1 MTPVAK
7 YWICKSVPAFA
18 YEAMECMG
26 GNGYVEEGL
35 LARAYRE
42 APLNAIWEGSG
53 NVMCLDLLR
62 VMQKEPAGGRCRARG
77 DRAAAGQQPH
87 LRAALDQLKTA
98 LGLARHP

>member
-1 MTPVAK
+1 MTPVIK
-7 YWICKSVPAFA
+7 YWVCKAAPPFA

-53 NVMCLDLLR
+53 NVMCLDILR
-62 VMQKEPAGGRCRARG
+62 VMQREPDAVEAVLASMEPAATKQC
-77 DRAAAGQQPH
+77 PH
-87 LRAALDQLKTA
+87 ALRRSTS
-98 LGLARHP
+98 